1 MLQDTILKKILPT
14 TSDSLKIKSAAEELK
29 SKCAD
34 TIKKLKINAEP
45 VLVGSVAKGTYLK
58 KPDIDIFIM
67 FPKDTKRSVLEKY
80 GLKIGETVLN
90 GKRKYAEHPY
100 TTGIYKG
107 YEVDIVPC
115 YKIEKTSEKMSAVD
129 RTPFHTKYIIEN
141 LKDEQKN
148 DVRLLKQFMK
158 GVGVYGAEASVQGF
172 SGYLSE
178 LLILNYRNF
187 NAVIKEASCW
197 KRRILIG
204 SHAERFD
211 EPMVFVDPVD
221 ENRNVASAL
230 SDEKL
235 SLFIHA
241 CKEYIKNP
249 RIEFFFPKK
258 IKPLSKKHLLKMMN
272 ERETGFIALIFD
284 KPDIIDDNLYPQLR
298 KCEKSIH
305 SLCIE
310 NDFKVIDS
318 GFYTGDE
325 VFMVFEFESLELSNM
340 KKHYGP
346 MIFMPDAENFRE
358 KWKNAGFTKPYIE
371 LNRWVVNIKR
381 KYPDAKDLINKKI
394 TGLSIGRD
402 VLKSVGKKYKIVE
415 GKNIVTKKYLLYLTM
430 FMNKKFRWEY

>member
-14 TSDSLKIKSAAEELK
+14 SSDSLKIKSAADELK

-45 VLVGSVAKGTYLK
+45 ILVGSVAKGTYLK

-67 FPKDTKRSVLEKY
+67 FPKDTKRDVLEKY
-80 GLKIGETVLN
+80 GLKIGETVLK
-90 GKRKYAEHPY
+90 GERKYAEHPY
-100 TTGIYKG
+100 TTGVYKG

-115 YKIEKTSEKMSAVD
+115 YKIANAKEKMSAVD

-141 LKDEQKN
+141 LKKEQKN

-178 LLILNYRNF
+178 LLILKYRNF
-187 NAVIKEASCW
+187 NSLIKEGGNW
-197 KRRILIG
+197 KRRTIIG
-204 SHAERFD
+204 KNAERFD

-241 CKEYIKNP
+241 CREYNKNP
-249 RIEFFFPKK
+249 GIEFFFPKK
-258 IKPLSKKHLLKMMN
+258 IKPLSKKQLLKMMN
-272 ERETGFIALIFD
+272 ERKTGFTALVFD

-305 SLCIE
+305 SLCTE
-310 NDFKVIDS
+310 NDFKIIDS
-318 GFYTGDE
+318 GFYIGDE
-325 VFMVFEFESLELSNM
+325 VFMVFEFESLKLSNM

-346 MIFMPDAENFRE
+346 MIFMPDAKNFME
-358 KWKNAGFTKPYIE
+358 KWEKNVFTKPYIE
-371 LNRWVVNIKR
+371 KNRWVVNIKR
-381 KYPDAKDLINKKI
+381 KYPDVSDLINKKI
-394 TGLSIGRD
+394 IGLSIGKD
-402 VLKSVGKKYKIVE
+402 VLKCVHKNFRVFE
-415 GKNIVTKKYLLYLTM
+415 GKNMVTKKYLLYLTM
-430 FMNKKFRWEY
+430 FMDKKFRWEY

>member
-14 TSDSLKIKSAAEELK
+14 SSESLKIKSAAEELK
-29 SKCAD
+29 GKCAD
-34 TIKKLKINAEP
+34 TIKKLGINAEP
-45 VLVGSVAKGTYLK
+45 ILVGSVAKGTYLK

-67 FPKDTKRSVLEKY
+67 FPKDTKRDVLEKY
-80 GLKIGETVLN
+80 GLKIGETVLK
-90 GKRKYAEHPY
+90 GERKYAEHPY

-115 YKIEKTSEKMSAVD
+115 YKIEKTSEKMTAVD

-141 LKDEQKN
+141 LKEKQKN

-172 SGYLSE
+172 SGYLCE
-178 LLILNYRNF
+178 LLILKYGGF

-197 KRRILIG
+197 KKRILIG

-221 ENRNVASAL
+221 EKRNVASAL

-241 CKEYIKNP
+241 CNEYVKNP
-249 RIEFFFPKK
+249 KSEFFFPKK

-272 ERETGFIALIFD
+272 ERKTGFIALVFD
-284 KPDIIDDNLYPQLR
+284 KPNIIDDNVYPQLR
-298 KCEKSIH
+298 KCEKSIRA
-305 SLCIE
+305 LCTE

-318 GFYTGDE
+318 GFYVNNE
-325 VFMVFEFESLELSNM
+325 IFMIFELESLTLPLM

-346 MIFMPDAENFRE
+346 MIFMSDAKNFRE
-358 KWKNAGFTKPYIE
+358 KWKKNVFTKPYIE
-371 LNRWVVNIKR
+371 KNRWVVKIKR
-381 KYPDAKDLINKKI
+381 KYPDVKNLLNEKI

-402 VLKSVGKKYKIVE
+402 VLKSVRKSFKIIE
-415 GKNIVTKKYLLYLTM
+415 GKNIMQKKYLLYLTM
-430 FMNKKFRWEY
+430 FMDKKFRWEY

>member
-1 MLQDTILKKILPT
+1 MLEDTILKRVIPT
-14 TSDSLKIKSAAEELK
+14 HADSLKIKSAAEELK

-45 VLVGSVAKGTYLK
+45 ILVGSVAKGTYLK

-67 FPKDTKRSVLEKY
+67 FPKDTKRDVLEKY
-80 GLKIGETVLN
+80 GLKIGERVLN

-100 TTGIYKG
+100 TTGVYKG

-141 LKDEQKN
+141 LEGKQKN

-158 GVGVYGAEASVQGF
+158 GVGVYSAEARIQGF

-178 LLILNYRNF
+178 LLILKYRNF
-187 NAVIKEASCW
+187 NSLIKEACNW
-197 KRRILIG
+197 KRRTMIG
-204 SHAERFD
+204 GNAERFN

-241 CKEYIKNP
+241 CMEYIKNP
-249 RIEFFFPKK
+249 GIEFFFPKK
-258 IKPLSKKHLLKMMN
+258 IKPLSKKQILKMMN
-272 ERETGFIALIFD
+272 ERKTGFTALVFD

-298 KCEKSIH
+298 KCEKTIH
-305 SLCIE
+305 SLCTE

-325 VFMVFEFESLELSNM
+325 VFMVFEFESLKLSNM

-346 MIFMPDAENFRE
+346 MIFMPDAKNFME
-358 KWKNAGFTKPYIE
+358 KWKKNVFTKPYIE
-371 LNRWVVNIKR
+371 KNRWAVNIKR
-381 KYPDAKDLINKKI
+381 KYPDASDLINKKI
-394 TGLSIGRD
+394 TGLSIGKD
-402 VLKSVGKKYKIVE
+402 VLKCVHKNFRVFE

-430 FMNKKFRWEY
+430 FMDKKFRWEY

>member
-1 MLQDTILKKILPT
+1 MLEDSVLKRVIPT
-14 TSDSLKIKSAAEELK
+14 HAESLKIKSVAEELK

-34 TIKKLKINAEP
+34 TIKKLGINAEP
-45 VLVGSVAKGTYLK
+45 ILVGSVAKGTYLK

-67 FPKDTKRSVLEKY
+67 FPKDTKRVVLEKY
-80 GLKIGETVLN
+80 GLKIGEMVLK
-90 GKRKYAEHPY
+90 GERKYAEHPY

-115 YKIEKTSEKMSAVD
+115 YKIKKTSEKMSAVD

-141 LKDEQKN
+141 LKEKQKN

-178 LLILNYRNF
+178 LLILEYRNF
-187 NAVIKEASCW
+187 NSLIKEGGYW
-197 KRRILIG
+197 KRRIMIG
-204 SHAERFD
+204 GNAERFD

-230 SDEKL
+230 SNEKL

-241 CKEYIKNP
+241 CREYIKNP
-249 RIEFFFPKK
+249 GIEFFFPKK
-258 IKPLSKKHLLKMMN
+258 PKPLSKKQILKMMN
-272 ERETGFIALIFD
+272 ERGTGFVALIFD

-298 KCEKSIH
+298 KCEKSIVR
-305 SLCIE
+305 LCTE

-318 GFYTGDE
+318 GFHINNE
-325 VFMVFEFESLELSNM
+325 IFMIFELESLKLPNM

-346 MIFMPDAENFRE
+346 MIFMSNAKEFRE
-358 KWKNAGFTKPYIE
+358 KWKKNVFTKPYIE
-371 LNRWVVNIKR
+371 KNRWVVNIKR
-381 KYPDAKDLINKKI
+381 KYPDVKNLLNEKI

-402 VLKSVGKKYKIVE
+402 VLKSVRKKFRVVE
-415 GKNIVTKKYLLYLTM
+415 GKNIVTKKYLLGLTM
-430 FMNKKFRWEY
+430 FMDKKFRWEY